1 MRTIAIA
8 LLLAA
13 SPALHAAPGM
23 WTLDNLPKE
32 EMARLY
38 GFEPDQAWLD
48 HAMRSAARLAGGC
61 SGSFVSAEGLV
72 LTNHHCVMGCV
83 SNLSS
88 KENDY
93 LNKGFLA
100 NTREEEKVCP
110 GTEINRLE
118 AITDVTARVREATFG
133 LTGKAY
139 IDAKNAMEAKIAS
152 ECVGEDAA
160 NTRCDIVNLYQGG
173 IQHLYRYTRFS
184 DVRLVFAPEY
194 AAGFFGGDPD
204 NFNFPRYNLDMSLLR
219 VYADGKPAQTKDHFT
234 INPKGAA
241 EGELV
246 MTLGHP
252 GSTQRLLTV
261 AQLETQRDASLAQRL
276 FSSYEL
282 RGLLWRF
289 SGENAENARIAQSA
303 LMGVENGIK
312 SSVGRLQALV
322 DPLVMDEKRRAE
334 EELKAFVA
342 ADAARAERYGDPWSE
357 IEAAQVVARNLAPEY
372 GSIEAG
378 GTFMS
383 QHLGWA
389 RTLVRGAAER
399 TKPNEERLPEYTDAA
414 LPRVNASLF
423 AQTPL
428 YPEYEKI
435 KLQWSL
441 EKLRERLTAD
451 NAFVREMLAIQSP
464 SQLAASIVE
473 GSKLGDVAV
482 RKALWEGGQ
491 AAIDAS
497 DDPAIVLMRR
507 IDPTARALR
516 SRMETEVES
525 VERRAAERLAQARF
539 EQKGTSVYPDATF
552 SLRLSHGVIRGWEER
567 GNPVSPFTQVAG
579 LYQRATGYAP
589 YKLADSWLK
598 AKGKLDATARFNQVS
613 TNDIIG
619 GNSGS
624 PLINA
629 KGEVVGLIF
638 DGNIHSLGG
647 SYVYDERNNR
657 AVSVHPA
664 AMMEALKKVYGAQ
677 HLVKELQR

>member
-1 MRTIAIA
+1 MRPIATA

-13 SPALHAAPGM
+13 SPVLFAAEGM

-32 EMARLY
+32 ELAKTY
-38 GFEPDQAWLD
+38 GFKPDQAWLD

-61 SGSFVSAEGLV
+61 SGSFVSADGLV

-110 GTEINRLE
+110 GNEINRLE

-133 LTGKAY
+133 LSGKDY
-139 IDAKNAMEAKIAS
+139 IEAKKAVLAKIES
-152 ECVGEDAA
+152 ECVGADAA
-160 NTRCDIVNLYQGG
+160 NIRCDIVDLYQGG
-173 IQHLYRYTRFS
+173 LQHLYRYTRFS

-219 VYADGKPAQTKDHFT
+219 VYVDGKPAQTKDHFT
-234 INPKGAA
+234 INPKGAQ

-261 AQLETQRDASLAQRL
+261 AQLETQRDSALPQRL

-282 RGLLWRF
+282 RGLLLRF
-289 SGENAENARIAQSA
+289 SGESAENARIARGA

-312 SSVGRLQALV
+312 SGAGRFQALL
-322 DPLVMDEKRRAE
+322 DPQVMDGKRRAE

-342 ADAARAERYGDPWSE
+342 ADPARAERYGDPWSE
-357 IEAAQVVARNLAPEY
+357 IAQAQTVSRNLAPEY

-378 GTFMS
+378 GTLMS

-399 TKPNEERLPEYTDAA
+399 TKPNEERLREYTDAA

-435 KLQWSL
+435 RLQWAL

-451 NAFVREMLAIQSP
+451 HPFVRELLATQSP
-464 SQLAASIVE
+464 AQLAASIVE
-473 GSKLGDVAV
+473 GSKLGDVEV

-491 AAIDAS
+491 AAIEAS

-507 IDPTARALR
+507 TDPAARALR
-516 SRMETEVES
+516 SRVENEVEA

-552 SLRLSHGVIRGWEER
+552 SLRLSDGVIRGWEER
-567 GNPVSPFTQVAG
+567 GEKVAPFTKIAG
-579 LYQRATGYAP
+579 LYQRATGYEP
-589 YKLADSWLK
+589 YKLADSWVT
-598 AKGKLDATARFNQVS
+598 AKDKLDPAARFNQVS

-647 SYVYDERNNR
+647 AYFYDERSNR
-657 AVSVHPA
+657 SVSVHPA
-664 AMMEALKKVYGAQ
+664 AMMEALKKVYAAQ